1 MGNDMMTFNF
11 EGEQITALDTESKE
25 PVFVASPI
33 AKKLGHRDAADML
46 RGLDP
51 DEKGT
56 HNVRTLGGT
65 QEMSVITLAGLNH
78 ALNNR
83 RAGAIKDEATRN
95 MVIRFQRWVN
105 HDVLPSIYKHG
116 AYMTE
121 QTIEKTLTDPDFIIR
136 LATQLKTERA
146 EKEKALAQVEQLE
159 PKAQALDDFTESGPA
174 MTIRDAAGVLR
185 NMGLGNLRETD
196 LRNWLLDHDWIYR
209 KNGAYKIRSNR
220 LDAKHLQY
228 YYPAHQ
234 GQHRDG
240 STFDFNPTVYVT
252 RRGLALLHQRISE
265 ERMPFRFNQPVSQPQ
280 LPPTV
285 NYNITV

>member
-1 MGNDMMTFNF
+1 MTS
-11 EGEQITALDTESKE
+11 QIQQFQSDEFGVLRTFIEPDGVKFVSRDITDAL
-25 PVFVASPI
+25 
-33 AKKLGHRDAADML
+33 
-46 RGLDP
+46 GLDRTATRRLDE
-51 DEKGT
+51 DEKGVRST
-56 HNVRTLGGT
+56 HTLGGD
-65 QEMSVITLAGLNH
+65 QEVSVVNEAGFYNLVLAS
-78 ALNNR
+78 
-83 RAGAIKDEATRN
+83 KKPEAKA
-95 MVIRFQRWVN
+95 FKRWVT
-105 HDVLPSIYKHG
+105 HDVLPSIRKHG

-121 QTIEKTLTDPDFIIR
+121 QTIERTLTDPDFIIR

-228 YYPAHQ
+228 YYPNHK

-240 STFDFNPTVYVT
+240 SMFDFNPTVYVT

-265 ERMPFRFNQPVSQPQ
+265 ERMPFRFNQPASQPQ
-280 LPPTV
+280 LPPTA